1 MKSKPA
7 PGKEQF
13 FATRMGVYYPSQ
25 HVVLA
30 IADAEVA
37 ETLADELRS
46 AGFPDGD
53 LYTAAPQEMEDF
65 LEQTFA
71 DAGALAQIVGSELK
85 QAEILAQLA
94 DTGCGFLIVRIP
106 DETARD
112 RLLTIGAR
120 HPLRKALYY
129 HALAIEELPIAEDA
143 IPGSSPY
150 GVNEIPR
157 HGGNE

>member
-1 MKSKPA
+1 MKSKRA
-7 PGKEQF
+7 PGTEGF

-30 IADAEVA
+30 IAEPEVA
-37 ETLADELRS
+37 EALAGELRE
-46 AGFPDGD
+46 AGFPEGD
-53 LYTAAPQEMEDF
+53 IYTASPHEMQAF
-65 LEQTFA
+65 LEQTFQ
-71 DAGALAQIVGSELK
+71 DAGMIAQIVGAELK
-85 QAEILAQLA
+85 QAEILVQLA
-94 DTGCGFLIVRIP
+94 QTGCGFLIVRIP
-106 DETARD
+106 DEASRD
-112 RLLTIGAR
+112 KLLDLGAR

-157 HGGNE
+157 DKA